1 MRAFVKQAKDR
12 KTTRRA
18 VDTECQVIE
27 EAEFVLLGAE
37 AVDISE
43 DGMFVRSDA
52 HPALGTEVFV
62 SFQAPGTK
70 DWIDVSAT
78 VARVVRGRRRSDGVE
93 GLGLR
98 FGLMTQGQR
107 AVLSESLVGR
117 PPPIPAR
124 HLRRDYAAT
133 IRSLGNS

>member
-1 MRAFVKQAKDR
+1 MSRFVEHAKDR

-18 VDTECQVIE
+18 VNTQCQVVE
-27 EAEFVLLGAE
+27 ESEFVLLGAE
-37 AVDISE
+37 AVDISV
-43 DGMFVRSDA
+43 DGMFVRSEA

-62 SFQAPGTK
+62 SFQAPGTE

-78 VARVVRGRRRSDGVE
+78 VARVVRGRRRSDGVS

-98 FGLMTQGQR
+98 FGGMTGGQR
-107 AVLSESLVGR
+107 EVLSESLIGR

-133 IRSLGNS
+133 VRGLATI